1 MNRTVVVVGAAG
13 EMGRVLAQEWAADG
27 ADLVLLDRDPRVEEV
42 AAQTGG
48 SSHCVDALDDEEV
61 GRVLGRL
68 PRVDVLVTAVGLWPL
83 ATVDDLAPAEFRR
96 QVAVNLDS
104 AYVAVHA
111 SLAGLR
117 AAQGAVVCLSSAV
130 GLKGHA
136 EMIPYAAAK
145 SGVHGLVRAL
155 ALALGPDGV
164 RVNAVSPGLVATP
177 RMRELW
183 GPERTAAFRSGRA
196 LADDITVADVVSV
209 VRFLAGPGARMV
221 TGQTLVVDGGS
232 VLH

>member
-1 MNRTVVVVGAAG
+1 
-13 EMGRVLAQEWAADG
+13 MGRVLAQEWADDG
-27 ADLVLLDRDPRVEEV
+27 ADLVLVDRDPRVHDLAEQV
-42 AAQTGG
+42 GG
-48 SSHCVDALDDEEV
+48 TAHCVDALDDGAVDRTV
-61 GRVLGRL
+61 GAL

-83 ATVDDLAPAEFRR
+83 ATIDDLAPAEFRR

-111 SLAGLR
+111 ARTGLR
-117 AAQGAVVCLSSAV
+117 AARGAVVCLSSAI

-183 GPERTAAFRSGRA
+183 GPERTAAFRTGRA
-196 LADDITVADVVSV
+196 LAGDITVADVVSA